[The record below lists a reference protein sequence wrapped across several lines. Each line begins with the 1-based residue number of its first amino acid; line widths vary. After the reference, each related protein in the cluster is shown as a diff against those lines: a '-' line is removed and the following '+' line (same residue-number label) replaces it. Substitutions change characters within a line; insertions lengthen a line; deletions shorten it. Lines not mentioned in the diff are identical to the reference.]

1 MFKKK
6 GEVSPVGY
14 GLYVEFFFGGAS
26 LCASLEYLGT
36 QIPAKPKA
44 LIFKQFP
51 LPKHSM
57 YDVFTY

>member
-6 GEVSPVGY
+6 GAVSPVGY
-14 GLYVEFFFGGAS
+14 GLYVEFFFGGRR
-26 LCASLEYLGT
+26 YVPIGT
-36 QIPAKPKA
+36 QVPAKPKA

-57 YDVFTY
+57 YDIFTY